1 VVRFLKIAVPVV
13 LLLGLVGAGVVYLF
27 AFAPNTPTYE
37 ADETFRGV
45 KIPPG
50 AGFEATTDSLVNA
63 GIIADAGR
71 FETFG
76 DVTGWGR
83 QVKPG
88 YYRFEAGASNWDV
101 LDKIRK
107 GLQDYVRFTVPPGTR
122 PSVLAAVWR
131 RDFGMDSAAV
141 HQALLSDSLAR
152 ALGTDTAHLFGRMR
166 PNSYDA
172 YWTTGIEPLIR
183 KVNNEMERFFDQNG
197 RREKAEALG
206 LTPDEVITMASI
218 VEWEAR
224 QPEERPRIAGVYLN
238 RLLARKGRRMR
249 LEADPT
255 VQYALMQVEGGLMR
269 RLLFK
274 DYRFPHPYNTYLIDG
289 LPPGPINNPSESSI
303 DAVLNPEDHDYHF
316 FVAKGDG
323 SHIFSRT
330 LREHNRAAERYRA
343 LMRERRRAQ
352 QNAR

>member
-1 VVRFLKIAVPVV
+1 MPRFLKIALAAALV
-13 LLLGLVGAGVVYLF
+13 LGLAGAAAVYLV
-27 AFAPNTPTYE
+27 AFSPNTPAFDDGE
-37 ADETFRGV
+37 QFRGV

-50 AGFEATTDSLVNA
+50 TGFSATADSLVNA
-63 GIIADAGR
+63 GIIADASR
-71 FETFG
+71 FKAFG
-76 DVTGWGR
+76 GATGWGR

-88 YYRFEAGASNWDV
+88 YYRFEEGATNWDV

-122 PSVLAAVWR
+122 PGVIAAIWR

-141 HQALLSDSLAR
+141 HQAFLSDSLAR
-152 ALGTDTAHLFGRMR
+152 ALGTDVQHLFGRMR

-172 YWTTGIEPLIR
+172 YWTTNPEPLIR
-183 KVNNEMERFFDQNG
+183 KVNGYMEQFFDQNG
-197 RREKAEALG
+197 RRAKAEALG

-224 QPEERPRIAGVYLN
+224 RPEERPRIAGVYLN
-238 RLLARKGRRMR
+238 RLLGLKGQRMR
-249 LEADPT
+249 LQADPT
-255 VQYALMQVEGGLMR
+255 VQYALMQAEGGLMR

-274 DYRFPHPYNTYLIDG
+274 DYEFPSPYNTYQVDG

-303 DAVLNPEDHDYHF
+303 DAVLNPEDHGYHY

-323 SHIFSRT
+323 THTFSRT
-330 LREHNRAAERYRA
+330 LREHNRAAEAYRA
-343 LMRERRRAQ
+343 MMRERRRAQ
-352 QNAR
+352 QQGS

>member
-1 VVRFLKIAVPVV
+1 MSRLLKIAAAVV
-13 LLLGLVGAGVVYLF
+13 LLIGLVGAAAVYLF
-27 AFAPNTPTYE
+27 AFAPNTPAFE
-37 ADETFRGV
+37 EDETFRGV

-50 AGFEATTDSLVNA
+50 TGFEATTDSLVSA
-63 GIIADAGR
+63 GIIEDGGR
-71 FETFG
+71 FQTFG
-76 DVTGWGR
+76 GVTGWGR

-122 PSVLAAVWR
+122 PGVIAAVWR

-141 HQALLSDSLAR
+141 HQAFLSDSLAR
-152 ALGTDTAHLFGRMR
+152 ALGTDTEHLFGRMR

-172 YWTTGIEPLIR
+172 YWTTRPEPIIR
-183 KVNNEMERFFDQNG
+183 KVNAYMEQFFDQNG

-238 RLLARKGRRMR
+238 RLLARKGQRMR
-249 LEADPT
+249 LQADPT

-269 RLLFK
+269 RLLFE
-274 DYRFPHPYNTYLIDG
+274 DYEFPHPYNTYRIDG

-303 DAVLNPEDHDYHF
+303 DAVLNPEDHAYHY

-323 SHIFSRT
+323 THIFSQT

-343 LMRERRRAQ
+343 LMRQRRAEQ
-352 QNAR
+352 QAR